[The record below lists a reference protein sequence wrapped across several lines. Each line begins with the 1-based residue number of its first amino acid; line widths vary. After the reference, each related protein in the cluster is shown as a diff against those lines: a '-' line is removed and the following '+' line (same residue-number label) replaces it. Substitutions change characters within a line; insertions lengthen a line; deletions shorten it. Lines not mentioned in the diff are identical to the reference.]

1 MAYEYFLIDKEDST
15 ALVTFNRP
23 KALNAM
29 NIPLLKEFRKLLHEL
44 WHDDATKVVI
54 FTGAERSFIAGADI
68 GEMVDMDPV
77 AAQEFADLGHSIL
90 GSLEHMAKITIAA
103 VNGFALGGG
112 CEFAMSCDIILAS
125 EKAVFA
131 QPEVGLGV
139 TPGFGGTQR
148 LPRIVGLQK
157 AMELIVTGA
166 KIDAAEAHRI
176 GLANQVYPPDE
187 LIPEAKKMAA
197 KIGKMGWDS
206 VKMAKKL
213 IRTGLQAD
221 LATGCALEKEGFAV
235 LFATEGQKA
244 MMRAFLEKK

>member
-1 MAYEYFLIDKEDST
+1 MAYEFFLIDKEDST

-44 WHDDATKVVI
+44 WHDDAIKVVI

-77 AAQEFADLGHSIL
+77 AAEEFANLGHSIL
-90 GSLEHMAKITIAA
+90 GSLEQMSKITIAA

-112 CEFAMSCDIILAS
+112 CEFAMACDIILAS
-125 EKAVFA
+125 EKAVFS

-176 GLANQVYPPDE
+176 GLANQVYPPDD
-187 LIPEAKKMAA
+187 LMPEAKKMAA

-213 IRTGLQAD
+213 IRTGIQAD
-221 LATGCALEKEGFAV
+221 LGTGCALEKEGFAV
-235 LFATEGQKA
+235 LFATDAQKA